1 MEDLDFSGLEELF
14 RERFFQ
20 MMLRREKI
28 RPETVERFKG
38 WEHSGFHVGWRERKI
53 EADDQREHL
62 GAWGLSVWTIPSG
75 ALEVRAGRKGLEGLL
90 SYMERPAVSLRRLQ
104 YRDDGMVHY
113 QGTRFH
119 PRLGIDHQLLPPLDF
134 LALLVTHILLRY
146 EVSIRSYGALSTTFR
161 RKVGWIQNPP
171 IHKPPPELIP
181 LPAPAAI
188 LLPPTEP
195 TPPVL
200 SPQEQEEDSAFLRK
214 RKRSWAKLI
223 SKVYLDDPE
232 ICRSCG
238 KTMKIIAAIAW
249 EQGDVIERVLR
260 HLGLWDPPWKR
271 KRKIRGPPPS
281 SRAGST
287 SSASDAVDAPSFEEA
302 VDASEGI
309 DPGLDDDLYAIDP
322 VPKEDDDTQA

>member
-1 MEDLDFSGLEELF
+1 MEDLDFSGLQEIF

-53 EADDQREHL
+53 EADD
-62 GAWGLSVWTIPSG
+62 
-75 ALEVRAGRKGLEGLL
+75 RKGLEGLL
-90 SYMERPAVSLRRLQ
+90 SYMERPAISLRRLQ

-181 LPAPAAI
+181 ELIPLPAPAAI

-195 TPPVL
+195 TPP
-200 SPQEQEEDSAFLRK
+200 SQCPQEQEEDSAFLRK

-238 KTMKIIAAIAW
+238 KTMKIIAAIAR

-287 SSASDAVDAPSFEEA
+287 SSASDAADAVDAPSFEEA
-302 VDASEGI
+302 VDASEGEGI